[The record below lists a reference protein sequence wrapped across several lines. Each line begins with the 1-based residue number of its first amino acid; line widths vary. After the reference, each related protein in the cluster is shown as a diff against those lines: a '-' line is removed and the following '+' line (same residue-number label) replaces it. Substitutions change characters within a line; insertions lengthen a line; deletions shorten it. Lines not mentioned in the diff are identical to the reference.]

1 LQSLDHLVSAL
12 TDWSEVF
19 MKHSMHNFIHYSKE
33 SGLSMSQIGALFRL
47 FHKGNSAVSDIG
59 DELGVTTAAVSQM
72 LDRLVQQGLILRNED
87 PNDRRMKQIV
97 LTDKGRLTLQE
108 IFYARQSWLINL
120 ASVLSESEKE
130 QVVTALNVLIDK
142 SNQLDIIPNGS
153 YKK

>member
-1 LQSLDHLVSAL
+1 
-12 TDWSEVF
+12 
-19 MKHSMHNFIHYSKE
+19 
-33 SGLSMSQIGALFRL
+33 MSQIGALFRL

-120 ASVLSESEKE
+120 ASALSESEKE